1 MAVCGKTGTRDK
13 CLLFALLSV
22 VLTGCV
28 YCQAQSASRS
38 EVNLEEMTIGSIE
51 IESNRT
57 EPIVT
62 RSDVLNA
69 ARVQVGELFYK
80 DAVEEGVQRIADLE
94 AVHLADYRAVA
105 VGNTVKLTFIVDER
119 NLVGSIDFEGN
130 KGFGK
135 KKLLKKLDFRRGD
148 YLDELDVNSGAEAI
162 RQLYL
167 EKGYSSVKIEKD
179 EQQLSE
185 GQVVYRIEEGARTT
199 IKEVH
204 FKGNAAFTAKELLK
218 AIKTK
223 PKKFLF
229 WPVRYN
235 AEDVAADEVK
245 LVEIYQERGYLDAK
259 VISEAESSADGRWG
273 YVTFKIEEGSIY
285 IVDEI
290 IITGNQHFSDDEL
303 RSELKLKVGD
313 FYSKDR
319 ANYDVRHVRGRFL
332 EAGFVDADA
341 SVERTFSARAKV
353 NVKFTIS
360 EGEQFKIGR
369 IDITGNEMVHD
380 RVIRRILD
388 EEGFRPGEWF
398 NADLAR
404 GNGTGDLEILLKR
417 MVYTSSALIEPTG
430 IRQTDPRR
438 RDARVTIEEGKTG
451 SVMFGAGV
459 TSNQGIIGE
468 VRYDERN
475 FDIMNWPKSWGELFS
490 GKAFRGAG
498 QRLRASVTPGTIVS
512 TFSVSFMQ
520 PYVYDRPVSL
530 ETAISGYERRQE
542 SYDEERVKG
551 YVGFEKRYTNKWRR
565 GFSFRAESVEVADLD
580 SDAPQEIIDVKGST
594 DLAGVRVYIR
604 RDTRDNRFLPTKGYS
619 FNAGYEQ
626 VGGDF
631 TFGVLSGTHRLY
643 KTLYEDL
650 AERKTVFELKLH
662 AATVIGD
669 APPFEKFYGGGT
681 GSIRGF
687 EYRGVSTRGLQTG
700 GVVNPKREDP
710 IGSDWI
716 LTTNA
721 EVAVPLASEVFSA
734 LFFVDTGMIDSGG
747 VRGSVGTG
755 VQIMLPQWFGPV
767 PMRFEIAV
775 PFMKDD
781 EDETRAFSFSVGAL
795 F

>member
-1 MAVCGKTGTRDK
+1 MAVCGKTGMRNK

-22 VLTGCV
+22 VLSGCV
-28 YCQAQSASRS
+28 YCQAQSESRP
-38 EVNLEEMTIGSIE
+38 EANLEQMTIGSIE

-57 EPIVT
+57 KPTVT
-62 RSDVLNA
+62 RSDVLIA
-69 ARVQVGELFYK
+69 ARVQVGELFNK
-80 DAVEEGVQRIADLE
+80 DAVEEGVQRIAELE
-94 AVHLADYRAVA
+94 GVHLVEYRAVA
-105 VGNTVKLTFIVDER
+105 VGNQVKLTFVVDER
-119 NLVGSIDFEGN
+119 NLVGSIVFQGN
-130 KGFGK
+130 KGFGE
-135 KKLLKKLDFRRGD
+135 KKLLKELDFRRGD

-167 EKGYSSVKIEKD
+167 EKGYPSVRIEKD
-179 EQQLSE
+179 EQKLSE
-185 GQVVYRIEEGARTT
+185 GEVIYRIEEGSRTT

-204 FKGNAAFTAKELLK
+204 FEGNTAFTAKELLK
-218 AIKTK
+218 VMKTK

-235 AEDVAADEVK
+235 AENVAADEIK
-245 LVEIYQERGYLDAK
+245 LVEIYQEKGYLDAK
-259 VISEAESSADGRWG
+259 VIAEAESSADMRRG
-273 YVTFKIEEGSIY
+273 YVTFKIEEGPIY

-313 FYSKDR
+313 FYSRDR
-319 ANYDVRHVRGRFL
+319 ANYDVKHVRGRFL

-341 SVERTFSARAKV
+341 VVERTLDPLARGKV
-353 NVKFTIS
+353 KVEFTIS
-360 EGEQFKIGR
+360 EGKRFRIGR
-369 IDITGNEMVHD
+369 IDIVGNEMSHD
-380 RVIRRILD
+380 RVMRRILD
-388 EEGFRPGEWF
+388 EDGFRPGEWF

-404 GNGTGDLEILLKR
+404 GDGTGDLEILLRR
-417 MVYTSSALIEPTG
+417 MVYTNSALIEPMG
-430 IRQTDPRR
+430 AAPGR

-451 SVMFGAGV
+451 SVMLGAGV
-459 TSNQGIIGE
+459 TSNNGLLGE

-475 FDIMNWPKSWGELFS
+475 FDIMNWPESWSDLLT

-498 QRLRASVTPGTIVS
+498 QRLRASISPGTIVS

-520 PYVYDRPVSL
+520 PYVYDRPISL
-530 ETAISGYERRQE
+530 ETLISGYERWQE
-542 SYDEERVKG
+542 SYDEDRVKG
-551 YVGFEKRYTNKWRR
+551 YVGFEKRYPDKWRR
-565 GFSFRAESVEVADLD
+565 GFSFRVESVGITDLD
-580 SDAPQEIIDVKGST
+580 GDAPQEIIDVKGNN
-594 DLAGVRVYIR
+594 DLAGMRIYIR

-631 TFGVLSGTHRLY
+631 TFGILDGTHRWY
-643 KTLYEDL
+643 KTLHEDL

-687 EYRGVSTRGLQTG
+687 DYRGVSTRGLETNVADPQR
-700 GVVNPKREDP
+700 KDP

-716 LTTNA
+716 FTSNA
-721 EVAVPLASEVFSA
+721 EIAVPLASEVFSA

-747 VRGSVGTG
+747 VRASVGTG
-755 VQIMLPQWFGPV
+755 IQIMLPRWFGPV
-767 PMRFEIAV
+767 PMRFELAV
-775 PFMKDD
+775 PFMKQDGD
-781 EDETRAFSFSVGAL
+781 EERVFSFSVGAL